1 MDFIRNDYETILARR
16 EAKEEGSYTC
26 YLFEQGLDKILKKV
40 GEESTEMVIAAKNG
54 NKDETVGEICDLIY
68 HTLVMMVNENISIED
83 VEAVLQKR
91 SEKAGNLKKFHKVDK
106 NS

>member
-1 MDFIRNDYETILARR
+1 MDYIKNDYQTILARR

-26 YLFEQGLDKILKKV
+26 YLFEKGIDKILKKV

-54 NKDETVGEICDLIY
+54 VKEETVGEICDLIY
-68 HTLVMMVNENISIED
+68 HTLVMMAQQEITPED
-83 VEAVLQKR
+83 VEKELAKR
-91 SEKAGNLKKFHKVDK
+91 AEKTGNLKQFHQVDK